1 MVLILYLMCCRKL
14 PHSAL
19 VLASWF
25 AGPSPETVSAPDV
38 LSILSDY
45 FIGYRRTNWDPP
57 DLDGVGE
64 RRLGG
69 LGHEGDEER
78 GQESDHPEHHE
89 GDLGPV
95 HLKLH
100 DEGSD
105 L

>member
-1 MVLILYLMCCRKL
+1 M
-14 PHSAL
+14 
-19 VLASWF
+19 
-25 AGPSPETVSAPDV
+25 
-38 LSILSDY
+38 
-45 FIGYRRTNWDPP
+45 
-57 DLDGVGE
+57 
-64 RRLGG
+64 GG

-95 HLKLH
+95 HLQLH